1 MTLTS
6 VKFVG
11 AWVCIVLS
19 IAFLV
24 LGGNFAALPMLF
36 AVLSLAFS
44 MAPPA
49 L

>member
-1 MTLTS
+1 MNLS
-6 VKFVG
+6 GVKFVG
-11 AWVCIVLS
+11 AWMCIVLS
-19 IAFLV
+19 IVFLV